1 VRKGKSLKVVSLWA
15 SMLLLASV
23 LAACAESSAPA
34 ANTTAP
40 APKPAAG
47 ATQGTGQTV
56 PADAKSTVSL
66 TYATYTA
73 ESMFFHENHKYWGA
87 ELEKRSGGRAKVDK
101 WLWGGSLLK
110 ADQMTSGIGTG
121 MATVGYV
128 CPSYNPANWP
138 LMSMA
143 DAIYKFYDAGP
154 KEYAIYKLW
163 QDNYA
168 PLHEEFTKNNLYPV
182 IFDPGD
188 ETILGGVGK
197 PVKTLEDLKGRK
209 IRSFGMLSDVLNS
222 LGAVPVAMS
231 SADIYT
237 SLERKTIDGFTGQ
250 PAWCI
255 DDFKYYEIIS
265 WAADP
270 GFGDHA
276 TCATVMNLDTYKGLP
291 DDIKKIVNDLQL
303 DTLKRQSSTIYD
315 RAKKALV
322 NAAKKNIEVYSLTD
336 AEKARWR
343 QTVNPEKTLY
353 PAWLDE
359 REKAGAPARDWF
371 DKLTALLPEGK
382 KWTPYPG
389 AANLFSDA
397 VKEAKG
403 Q

>member
-1 VRKGKSLKVVSLWA
+1 MRKGKSLKVVSLWA

-143 DAIYKFYDAGP
+143 DA
-154 KEYAIYKLW
+154 
-163 QDNYA
+163 
-168 PLHEEFTKNNLYPV
+168 
-182 IFDPGD
+182 
-188 ETILGGVGK
+188 
-197 PVKTLEDLKGRK
+197 
-209 IRSFGMLSDVLNS
+209 
-222 LGAVPVAMS
+222 
-231 SADIYT
+231 
-237 SLERKTIDGFTGQ
+237 
-250 PAWCI
+250 
-255 DDFKYYEIIS
+255 
-265 WAADP
+265 
-270 GFGDHA
+270 
-276 TCATVMNLDTYKGLP
+276 
-291 DDIKKIVNDLQL
+291 DLQVL
-303 DTLKRQSSTIYD
+303 RRRPEGIRQSTSCGRTTTPPCMRNSPRTTST
-315 RAKKALV
+315 
-322 NAAKKNIEVYSLTD
+322 
-336 AEKARWR
+336 
-343 QTVNPEKTLY
+343 P
-353 PAWLDE
+353 
-359 REKAGAPARDWF
+359 
-371 DKLTALLPEGK
+371 
-382 KWTPYPG
+382 
-389 AANLFSDA
+389 
-397 VKEAKG
+397 
-403 Q
+403 